1 MPIHLRLTV
10 EYDGTEFCGFQW
22 QPALRTVA
30 GTLEAALAK
39 LYAEPI
45 KVTGAGRTDAGV
57 HASGQVVSFAASRPF
72 APERLGLALNALL
85 PRDCSVRDAAEVDDD
100 FSARFS
106 ALERTYVYAVL
117 NRRESSALLARYAYH
132 VTRRLDLA
140 AMRAA
145 GACLVGEHDFRPL
158 IAGAAGPLVRSIG
171 RLEIE
176 PRGDLLRIE
185 VAANAFLRHMVR
197 AVVGTLLECGG
208 GRRRPE
214 ELAGQTGRQIGA
226 PTAPAH
232 GLFLAGVRYD
242 GYDSFA
248 EPPPFGRPPSAA
260 S

>member
-1 MPIHLRLTV
+1 
-10 EYDGTEFCGFQW
+10 
-22 QPALRTVA
+22 
-30 GTLEAALAK
+30 
-39 LYAEPI
+39 
-45 KVTGAGRTDAGV
+45 V

-72 APERLGLALNALL
+72 APERLALALNALL
-85 PRDCSVRDAAEVDDD
+85 PRDCSVRDAVEVDDD

-117 NRRESSALLARYAYH
+117 NRRERSALLARCAYH
-132 VTRRLDLA
+132 VTRPLDLA

-158 IAGAAGPLVRSIG
+158 IAGATGPAVRSIG

-176 PRGDLLRIE
+176 PRGELLRIE

-197 AVVGTLLECGG
+197 AVVGALLECGG

-214 ELAGQTGRQIGA
+214 ELAEALRQADRPFGA
-226 PTAPAH
+226 ATAPAH

-248 EPPPFGRPPSAA
+248 EPPLFGHRPSAA
-260 S
+260 P